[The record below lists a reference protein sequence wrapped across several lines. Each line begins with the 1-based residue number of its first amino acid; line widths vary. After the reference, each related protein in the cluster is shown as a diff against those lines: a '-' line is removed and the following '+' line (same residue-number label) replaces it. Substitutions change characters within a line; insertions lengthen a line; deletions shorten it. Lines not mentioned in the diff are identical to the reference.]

1 VIYVDTQTPS
11 SYTPSINIKRKFPRP
26 LNPIS
31 IHLTFALALLNLTG
45 VQGGRVLISLY
56 ALKLGADP
64 FVVGTLAAMFSV
76 LPTLLSWQVG
86 RLSDRFGSRLPLM
99 FGAAGGALGML
110 APYFM
115 PGLPSLYIA
124 AVTNGLLLAFCG
136 VSLQNLVGLLSSRE
150 TLSRNFSN
158 FSLMASAANF
168 AGPLLAGFSIDL
180 TGSAVACLYFAL
192 LSLAPIVLLAVWGG
206 VLPGGSR
213 EVPPSGSVREL
224 LTDSGLWRVLATSSL
239 VVTGIALFQF
249 YLPVYGHGIG
259 LSASA
264 IGVVL
269 AIFAVAAFVVRIILP
284 RLIRRLGER
293 KLLAFSFF
301 LGAAGLMAVPFFES
315 VVALGL
321 ASFAFGLGMGCG
333 QPITMMMT
341 FSGSAEGRS
350 GEALGLRI
358 TANHLARMI
367 GPLVFGMIGA
377 AFGVFPVF
385 WINALL
391 LASGGVLAR
400 LGAAGRRRTGP

>member
-1 VIYVDTQTPS
+1 M
-11 SYTPSINIKRKFPRP
+11 
-26 LNPIS
+26 NPIS
-31 IHLTFALALLNLTG
+31 IRLTFALALLNFTT

-64 FVVGTLAAMFSV
+64 FVVGVLAAMSSV

-86 RLSDRFGSRLPLM
+86 RLSDRFGSRWPLM

-115 PGLPSLYIA
+115 SGLPALYIA

-136 VSLQNLVGLLSSRE
+136 VSLQNLVGLLSSRGE
-150 TLSRNFSN
+150 LSGNFSN

-168 AGPLLAGFSIDL
+168 VGPLLAGFSVDL
-180 TGSAVACLYFAL
+180 AGPAVACLCFAL
-192 LSLAPIVLLAVWGG
+192 LSFAPVVLLAIWGG
-206 VLPGGSR
+206 VLPDGSR
-213 EVPPSGSVREL
+213 DVPPSGSVRKL
-224 LTDSGLWRVLATSSL
+224 LMDSGLWRVLATSSL
-239 VVTGIALFQF
+239 VMTGIALFQF

-269 AIFAVAAFVVRIILP
+269 AIFAAAAFIVRMILP
-284 RLIRRLGER
+284 RLIGRLGEE

-301 LGAAGLMAVPFFES
+301 LGAASLMVVPFFQS

-350 GEALGLRI
+350 GELLGLRI
-358 TANHLARMI
+358 TANHVARMI
-367 GPLVFGMIGA
+367 GPLVFGMVGA
-377 AFGVFPVF
+377 AFGVSPVF
-385 WINALL
+385 WINALI
-391 LASGGVLAR
+391 LASGGVIAAP
-400 LGAAGRRRTGP
+400 GAARRKRTGP

>member
-1 VIYVDTQTPS
+1 M
-11 SYTPSINIKRKFPRP
+11 
-26 LNPIS
+26 S
-31 IHLTFALALLNLTG
+31 IHLTFALALLNLTT

-64 FVVGTLAAMFSV
+64 FVVGTLAAMFSAF
-76 LPTLLSWQVG
+76 PTLLSWQVG

-99 FGAAGGALGML
+99 FGATVGGLGML

-115 PGLPSLYIA
+115 PGLPALYIA
-124 AVTNGLLLAFCG
+124 AIMNGLLLACCG
-136 VSLQNLVGLLSSRE
+136 VSLQNLVGLLSPRGD
-150 TLSRNFSN
+150 LSKNFSN
-158 FSLMASAANF
+158 FSLVASTANF
-168 AGPLLAGFSIDL
+168 AGPLFAGFSIDL
-180 TGSAVACLYFAL
+180 AGPAAASLSLAL
-192 LSLAPIVLLAVWGG
+192 LSFTPVALLAVWGG

-213 EVPPSGSVREL
+213 KVKPAGSVRDL

-264 IGVVL
+264 IGVLL
-269 AIFAVAAFVVRIILP
+269 AIFAVAAFVVRTILP
-284 RLIRRLGER
+284 RLIGRLGER
-293 KLLAFSFF
+293 RLLAFSFF
-301 LGAAGLMAVPFFES
+301 LGAAGLIAVPFFES

-341 FSGSAEGRS
+341 FSGSTEGRS
-350 GEALGLRI
+350 GEALGLRV

-367 GPLVFGMIGA
+367 GPVVFGMIGA
-377 AFGVFPVF
+377 AFGVSPVF
-385 WINALL
+385 WINALI
-391 LASGGVLAR
+391 LASGGAIAAP
-400 LGAAGRRRTGP
+400 GAAGRARTAP